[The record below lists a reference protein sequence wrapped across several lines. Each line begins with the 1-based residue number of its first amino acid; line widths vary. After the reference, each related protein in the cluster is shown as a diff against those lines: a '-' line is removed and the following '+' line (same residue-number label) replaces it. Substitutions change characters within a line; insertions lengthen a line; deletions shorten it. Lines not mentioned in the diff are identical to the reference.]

1 MRVILMNSRSDIVG
15 VVVGSFTLC
24 VLGLVAII
32 IAMGWFRYVT
42 SSEKQSGDYEEVV
55 HELSPDGYC
64 MIKGGYRKRYVVCVG
79 SPTDTQREAA
89 KAKANEC
96 NTLPGAVSGCDG
108 LY

>member
-1 MRVILMNSRSDIVG
+1 MNSRSDIVG
-15 VVVGSFTLC
+15 IVVGSFTLC

-55 HELSPDGYC
+55 YESSPDGYC
-64 MIKGGYRKRYVVCVG
+64 MIKGGYRKGYAVCVG